1 MLVVEDI
8 VDTGITLRALRTRLL
23 ADHPRTLRSVCL
35 LDKPARRQQPVPI
48 EFVGFTIDDVFVVGY
63 GLDHAEQYRQLPY
76 VAVRPD
82 A

>member
-1 MLVVEDI
+1 MTWSLEPASVADRHVLVVEDI

-48 EFVGFTIDDVFVVGY
+48 EFVGFTVDDVFVVGEP
-63 GLDHAEQYRQLPY
+63 A
-76 VAVRPD
+76 
-82 A
+82 